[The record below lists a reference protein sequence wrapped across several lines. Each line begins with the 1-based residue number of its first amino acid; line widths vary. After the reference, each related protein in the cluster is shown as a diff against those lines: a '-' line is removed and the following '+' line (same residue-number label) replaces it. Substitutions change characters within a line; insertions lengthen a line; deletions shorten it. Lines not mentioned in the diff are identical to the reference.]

1 MANEIVNSQQ
11 RSFAAIQGYLN
22 APENQKAIAKVLR
35 PGHTGLKADV
45 IVRAGLM
52 AIKKQPAL
60 LNCTP
65 QSIFHSLLVLSA
77 VGLDPTVGT
86 GKAWLIPRKG
96 ECCPQFGYK
105 GLLDLAYRHPLV
117 KSINVQLVFVGEVF
131 KLNPTSILHPIIHE
145 PDIDGLEQSEETLRG
160 GYAMAA
166 LRGSNAPIVRWLSK
180 KDIEKRR
187 ASSAARGDFSPWK
200 THYLAMA
207 RKTVLTAL
215 IQGGTVPTAEEMVTF
230 ATVEQHLD
238 DGGSMADR
246 AALGLPEDLG
256 DAVAAAP
263 ISGSSETS
271 GVVDAVVTETPTPE
285 DRSKFKAAGPD
296 DAKAA
301 WTQACI
307 ESSLIPEDAA
317 DLVRRTAK
325 EIISEAGA
333 LRAPKL
339 VKFDHRTAGNGELL
353 AAANLLAERQ
363 KR

>member
-1 MANEIVNSQQ
+1 MANEIINSQQ
-11 RSFAAIQGYLN
+11 RSFSAIQSYLN
-22 APENQKAIAKVLR
+22 SPENQKAIAKVLR
-35 PGHTGLKADV
+35 PGHTGLKPDV

-60 LNCTP
+60 LNCSP

-200 THYLAMA
+200 SHYLAMA

-230 ATVEQHLD
+230 ASVEQHLEE
-238 DGGSMADR
+238 GGSMADR

-256 DAVAAAP
+256 GGPAP
-263 ISGSSETS
+263 VGGAPESAS
-271 GVVDAVVTETPTPE
+271 VVDAVVTETPTPE
-285 DRSKFKAAGPD
+285 DRSKFAAASPE

-301 WTQACI
+301 WMQACI
-307 ESSLIPEDAA
+307 ESELNPEDAA
-317 DLVRRTAK
+317 DLVRNLGK
-325 EIISEAGA
+325 DS
-333 LRAPKL
+333 KL
-339 VKFDHRTAGNGELL
+339 AKFDPRTAGNGEIL
-353 AAANLLAERQ
+353 AAAKLLAQHTR
-363 KR
+363 